1 MAKNLHAIGELQ
13 YWNQFVRLRFFR
25 LSMREKA
32 LSILFICALLGAWF
46 TFQVDRHGAAR
57 QAIRS
62 ANELAKEQGQWFAE
76 QPDIEARYEA
86 MLQNINLNELPSVEA
101 VGASLDDLNRKYG
114 FADFKS
120 SVPKTSP
127 GNPLTFHTFTI
138 DISKA
143 DYLKLI
149 DFTNEIKSSL
159 PYVSLRQIKIRA
171 QPRTP
176 QFLDVKL
183 ELKSIEYTP

>member
-1 MAKNLHAIGELQ
+1 MAKNIHATGELQ

-25 LSMREKA
+25 LSMREKS
-32 LSILFICALLGAWF
+32 LSILFIGALLAVWL
-46 TFQVDRHGAAR
+46 TFQMDRHGLAR
-57 QAIRS
+57 QEIRS
-62 ANELAKEQGQWFAE
+62 ANELAEQQGQWLRE
-76 QPDIEARYEA
+76 QPAIEARYET
-86 MLQNINLNELPSVEA
+86 MLQNIDLKALPSAEDVNA
-101 VGASLDDLNRKYG
+101 RIDDLIRKYG
-114 FADFKS
+114 FSDFKM
-120 SVPKTSP
+120 SP
-127 GNPLTFHTFTI
+127 PRTTPGSPLTFHTFTI

-143 DYLKLI
+143 DYNKLI

-159 PYVSLRQIKIRA
+159 SFVSLRQIKIRA